1 MIEFLEDDGTFSKVE
16 VKKVYEVPRDVTYP
30 LVTIQ
35 EIENTENT
43 RYSTD
48 EGEQV
53 TNLSYQI
60 DCYCKT
66 TQLSDGTFL
75 NASDSAKLLGVIV
88 SKLLGGENYK
98 LARVGNSPMVSV
110 NQDNTVMRYIQ
121 RFTGCLFKD
130 TIYRR

>member
-1 MIEFLEDDGTFSKVE
+1 MIEFLEYDGTFSKVE
-16 VKKVYEVPRDVTYP
+16 VKKIYEVPRDVTYP

-35 EIENTENT
+35 EIENSENT

-66 TQLSDGTFL
+66 TQLADGTFL

-110 NQDNTVMRYIQ
+110 NQDNTVMRYVQ
-121 RFTGCLFKD
+121 RFTGCLFQD

>member
-1 MIEFLEDDGTFSKVE
+1 MIEFLGEDGTFTKVE
-16 VKKVYEVPRDVTYP
+16 VKKIYEVPRDVVYP

-35 EIENTENT
+35 EIENSENT

-48 EGEQV
+48 KGEQV

-66 TQLSDGTFL
+66 TQLANGTFL
-75 NASDSAKLLGVIV
+75 SASDSAKLLGVIV
-88 SKLLGGENYK
+88 SKLLGGERYK
-98 LARVGNSPMVSV
+98 LARIGNSPMVSV
-110 NQDNTVMRYIQ
+110 TQDNTVIRYIQ
-121 RFTGCLFKD
+121 RFTGCLFQD